1 MDIERMKRK
10 IVSGFV
16 EDVAARGFEKEW
28 KSFPEAARNGILELL
43 GDLIET
49 RLSEEQRLE
58 KRYSGVMAERDVAT
72 AIVRDVRNMLLEERL
87 PAGSHGILNRIDR
100 FFNTPWEG

>member
-1 MDIERMKRK
+1 
-10 IVSGFV
+10 
-16 EDVAARGFEKEW
+16 
-28 KSFPEAARNGILELL
+28 
-43 GDLIET
+43 
-49 RLSEEQRLE
+49 
-58 KRYSGVMAERDVAT
+58 MAERDVAT